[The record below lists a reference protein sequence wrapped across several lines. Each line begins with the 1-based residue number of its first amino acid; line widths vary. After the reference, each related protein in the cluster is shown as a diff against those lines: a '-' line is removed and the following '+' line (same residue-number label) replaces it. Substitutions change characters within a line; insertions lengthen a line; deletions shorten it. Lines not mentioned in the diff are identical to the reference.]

1 MPCDMRATVTIF
13 PRLLSDRALLLL
25 RKGSSR
31 LACVSRIDVG
41 LFLYG
46 LPDKIGLLYF
56 KKSVNQKR
64 RM

>member
-13 PRLLSDRALLLL
+13 PHLLSDRALLLL

-31 LACVSRIDVG
+31 LTCVSRIDVG

-56 KKSVNQKR
+56 
-64 RM
+64 